1 MEPDYFSLRMH
12 ASVDGAHLS
21 GAERLLLPADL
32 EGAVQDLVRRALA
45 HPAGQADAIRLS
57 IDRVESARLSR
68 GMLPDLRTLLVADV
82 VEGRAAAQ
90 QLLRRTGVTDVAI
103 TSAMTAMAQGAA
115 GAGRNMRG
123 AMLVD
128 AVSGERR
135 EPDIERGVRASR
147 MDLSPRTAE
156 RLDQE
161 LAALGLGHRNVREAL
176 VLAGKVCQAPGV
188 VAELCWSDDPDYS
201 AGYVCSDRL
210 GYLRLPHLKTLG
222 DPHGGR
228 AFFITPGTAV
238 EPLMDWLQN
247 CPVLF
252 EQIGRC
258 HPAVSWREY
267 AGLLA
272 AGT

>member
-12 ASVDGAHLS
+12 ASVEGAHLS

-32 EGAVQDLVRRALA
+32 EGAVQELVRRALA
-45 HPAGQADAIRLS
+45 HPAGQADAIRLN

-82 VEGRAAAQ
+82 VEGRAAVH

-103 TSAMTAMAQGAA
+103 KSAMTAMAQGAA

-135 EPDIERGVRASR
+135 EPDKERGVRASR
-147 MDLSPRTAE
+147 MDLAPRAAE
-156 RLDQE
+156 LLDQE

-176 VLAGKVCQAPGV
+176 VLAGKVSQAPGV

-201 AGYVCSDRL
+201 AGYVCSGSL
-210 GYLRLPHLKTLG
+210 GYLRLPHLKTCG

-238 EPLMDWLQN
+238 EPLMDWLQA

-258 HPAVSWREY
+258 HPAIPWREY
-267 AGLLA
+267 AP
-272 AGT
+272 